1 MATVTN
7 AVWNLL
13 AEIGKKAN
21 VTELIINGP
30 QSVFVEHQGELVQL
44 NVQFPSADLDAFASE
59 VAQQNRKAFDAAH
72 PLFDGTLPDGS
83 RVNMVA
89 REYLEQGPA
98 ITIRRHSR
106 TIRNFEG
113 SPGIFGLDPRWTR
126 LLRKMVGARVNI
138 IVAGGTGTGK
148 TTFINL
154 LLHELNPQERVVC
167 IEDTRELHF
176 ALPNVVRMET
186 RGLSTTVGAVVTTR
200 DMVRNALRMRPD
212 RVIIGEVRGG
222 EVFDLLQ
229 AMNTGHDGSM
239 ASVHSSS
246 AGETLSRLE
255 NLFLL
260 AGHDVPVRA
269 IRQQIASAVNFVIHI
284 KRNREGQRVVAQVA
298 ELAGMEGDR
307 ILMQDIGAL
316 KDGKLA
322 FTGMVPK
329 CLGKLVEGGLPA
341 DFFNQ

>member
-1 MATVTN
+1 MATPAN

-44 NVQFPSADLDAFASE
+44 NVQLTPADLDTFTTE
-59 VAQQNRKAFDAAH
+59 VAAQNRKTFDATH
-72 PLFDGTLPDGS
+72 PLFDGTLTDGS
-83 RVNMVA
+83 RINMVA
-89 REYLEQGPA
+89 RDYVEHGPA
-98 ITIRRHSR
+98 ITIRRHPK
-106 TIRNFEG
+106 TIRTFDGLPNV
-113 SPGIFGLDPRWTR
+113 FGLDARWVK
-126 LLRKMVGARVNI
+126 LLKKMVAARVNI
-138 IVAGGTGTGK
+138 IVAGGTGSGK
-148 TTFINL
+148 TTFLNL
-154 LLHELNPQERVVC
+154 LLQELTPQERVVT

-176 ALPNVVRMET
+176 QLPNVVRMET
-186 RGLSTTVGAVVTTR
+186 RGLSTTVGGVITTR

-239 ASVHSSS
+239 ASVHASS
-246 AGETLSRLE
+246 AGETLSRVE

-269 IRQQIASAVNFVIHI
+269 IRQQIASAVNFVVHV
-284 KRNREGQRVVAQVA
+284 KRNREGQRVVAQVS
-298 ELAGMEGDR
+298 EIAGMEGER
-307 ILMQDIGAL
+307 ILMQDIGML

-329 CLGKLVEGGLPA
+329 VVAKLVEAGLPA
-341 DFFNQ
+341 DFFSH